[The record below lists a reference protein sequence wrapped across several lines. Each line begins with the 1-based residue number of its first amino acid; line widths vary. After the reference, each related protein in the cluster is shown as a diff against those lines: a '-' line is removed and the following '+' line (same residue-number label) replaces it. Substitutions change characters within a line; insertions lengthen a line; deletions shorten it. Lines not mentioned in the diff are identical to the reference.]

1 MSKIYFAIPAKPLN
15 HDQDSD
21 LSLFILDHIR
31 KTSHGLLASV
41 LCISG
46 TADVPGCG
54 HRLHSRG
61 VGMPGPQS
69 EGIVQGCDV
78 RELWE
83 PGLLG

>member
-1 MSKIYFAIPAKPLN
+1 M
-15 HDQDSD
+15 
-21 LSLFILDHIR
+21 
-31 KTSHGLLASV
+31 ASV

-46 TADVPGCG
+46 MPDVPGCG

-69 EGIVQGCDV
+69 AEIVQGRDV
-78 RELWE
+78 RELRE

>member
-1 MSKIYFAIPAKPLN
+1 MYFVIPAKPLN
-15 HDQDSD
+15 LDQDSE
-21 LSLFILDHIR
+21 LAIFILDHIR
-31 KTSHGLLASV
+31 KNFHGLLVSV
-41 LCISG
+41 FCISG
-46 TADVPGCG
+46 MDDVPGCG

-69 EGIVQGCDV
+69 AGIVQGRDV

>member
-1 MSKIYFAIPAKPLN
+1 M
-15 HDQDSD
+15 
-21 LSLFILDHIR
+21 
-31 KTSHGLLASV
+31 ASV

-46 TADVPGCG
+46 MPDVPGCG

-69 EGIVQGCDV
+69 AGIVQGRDV
-78 RELWE
+78 RELRE